1 LAEIT
6 HRFLAG
12 SRMPTLARRRQS
24 MDAIALLKKDHMTV
38 KRLFERF
45 ERARSGKKE
54 IAEKI
59 VKELAIHSAIEEQI
73 FYPAVRLKAKRSQME
88 EADKQVLEALEEH
101 HVAKWLLSE
110 IDKLDENA
118 ERFEAKV
125 TVLRESILHHVKEEE
140 GKLFR
145 FARRLFSRDELV
157 TLGKMMAKAKRM
169 APTRPHPRA
178 PDQPP
183 GNLVAGAAASL
194 FDKGMD
200 FMRDAGKQAMA
211 KVNGRTKRMR
221 QERPLNA

>member
-1 LAEIT
+1 
-6 HRFLAG
+6 
-12 SRMPTLARRRQS
+12 